1 MSSTALKTVPLP
13 TLYNHYQAT
22 RKGLRNVVIHS
33 DRYIPA
39 TSPADLYQASH
50 NGFTASPLKGERI
63 RTVELARMRKA
74 SSARVPHRTEFGFY
88 MSGRSAPLLRRGEV
102 TSEELQQLQH
112 SFQQNSLAPNSALY
126 YGRGVRSSRPH
137 SKAVQDF
144 ERKIKAMTGD
154 EGTGGEEKAED
165 LKVGGSSVSDGNTD
179 IVRDSRPLTPT
190 PSPAPPTDTRS
201 ADAVFITEP
210 QSQQN

>member
-1 MSSTALKTVPLP
+1 MSSTALKTIPLP

-50 NGFTASPLKGERI
+50 NDFTASPLKGERI
-63 RTVELARMRKA
+63 QTIELARMRKA
-74 SSARVPHRTEFGFY
+74 SSAHVPHRTEFGFY

-154 EGTGGEEKAED
+154 EGTGGEGKKDED
-165 LKVGGSSVSDGNTD
+165 KVEGSADSDHGNTD
-179 IVRDSRPLTPT
+179 IVKDSRPLTPT
-190 PSPAPPTDTRS
+190 PSPAPPTDTRL
-201 ADAVFITEP
+201 ADTVFITEP
-210 QSQQN
+210 QNH